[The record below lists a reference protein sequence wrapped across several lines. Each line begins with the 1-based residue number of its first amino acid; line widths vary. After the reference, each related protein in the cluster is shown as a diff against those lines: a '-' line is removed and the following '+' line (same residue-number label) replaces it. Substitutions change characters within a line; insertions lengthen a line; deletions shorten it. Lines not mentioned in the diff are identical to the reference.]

1 MQSGIKESDWWRAQ
15 SIGAATTGSV
25 QSIREFIL
33 PEVNMMAISQDATA
47 NANGVSELNSLTLRE
62 SLLSKRGTPTWELAL
77 EYPCQGDWTEAEYL
91 SLDTGRLIE
100 FNDGVLEFLP
110 IQKTLHARIS
120 RYISALLREYVVSR
134 NIGEVLWAPCPIR
147 VAARKLREPDI
158 LYLSHQRIP
167 QEDTPPIGADLVV
180 EIISP
185 GTEIQRRDTET
196 KRDEYAEAGIPEYW
210 IVDPDHETI
219 TVLTL
224 VGRIYELHNEFPA
237 GTTAG
242 SVLLPGFEV
251 NVSATFAAARPPL
264 T

>member
-1 MQSGIKESDWWRAQ
+1 
-15 SIGAATTGSV
+15 
-25 QSIREFIL
+25 
-33 PEVNMMAISQDATA
+33 MALD
-47 NANGVSELNSLTLRE
+47 
-62 SLLSKRGTPTWELAL
+62 
-77 EYPCQGDWTEAEYL
+77 YPCQGDWTEAEYL

-110 IQKTLHARIS
+110 MPKTSHARIS
-120 RYISALLREYVVSR
+120 RFISDLLRQYVDSR

-147 VAARKLREPDI
+147 VAPRKLREPDI

-167 QEDTPPIGADLVV
+167 QDDTPPLGADLVV

-185 GTEIQRRDTET
+185 GMESRRRDMET

-210 IVDPDHETI
+210 VVDPDNETI

-224 VGRIYELHNEFPA
+224 VGKRYELHHEFPA

-242 SVLLPGFEV
+242 SVMLAGFEV
-251 NVSATFAAARPPL
+251 DVSATFAAARPPL